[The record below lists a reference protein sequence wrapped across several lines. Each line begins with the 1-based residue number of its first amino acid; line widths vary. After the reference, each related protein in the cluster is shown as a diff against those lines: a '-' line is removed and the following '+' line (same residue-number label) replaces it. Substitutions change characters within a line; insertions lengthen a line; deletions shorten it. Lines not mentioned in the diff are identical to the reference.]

1 MKNKTLEQNNTTP
14 EYITAQEYSCLPR
27 GEREMWQAVP
37 KNHEKL
43 PLFSR
48 ITLSAAAIC
57 LIIYI
62 AAVISPSFADMF
74 NTHIGHVF
82 RLLLAKISGLLP
94 FSIAEMMLICILPL
108 TVFYIIFAMKYRSST
123 WKQVVSCL
131 SIPVGIL
138 ALMFSLFVLNLGTG
152 YRTPT
157 LDKKLSYENTEVTNE
172 SLYQAAQYMTQNI
185 NNLSQEL
192 EYDSDGFSK
201 MPYSFN
207 EMNDKLL
214 DAYDRFCEDNSIIST
229 FDSTLKP
236 VMLSKPMSYL
246 HTLGI
251 YTFFTGEANININFP
266 DYTIPYTAAHELA
279 HQRGIARED
288 EANMIAF
295 LVCMYSDDA
304 YIRYS
309 AYLNMYE
316 YIVAALASADRD
328 MYNNVRAELNVRTSG
343 EQYAY
348 RKFFEEYSSSHVGAA
363 SSTINDTYLKLQGT
377 EGEIS
382 YQLVVRLTL
391 AYLRSNSLIE

>member
-1 MKNKTLEQNNTTP
+1 MKYKTPKGTYTP
-14 EYITAQEYSCLPR
+14 EFITVREYSQLPAS
-27 GEREMWQAVP
+27 ERDMWQAVP
-37 KNHEKL
+37 KKHEKI
-43 PLFSR
+43 PLFAK
-48 ITLSAAAIC
+48 ITFCMSAVC

-62 AAVISPSFADMF
+62 AAIISPSFADFF
-74 NTHIGHVF
+74 NTHIGVIF
-82 RLLLAKISGLLP
+82 RFILAKLSGILP
-94 FSIAEMMLICILPL
+94 FSVAEMLLICILPI
-108 TVFYIIFAMKYRSST
+108 TAFYIFYAMKYRSNT
-123 WKQVVSCL
+123 WKQVISCL
-131 SIPVGIL
+131 SVPVGIL

-157 LDKKLSYENTEVTNE
+157 LDQKLNYENTEVTKE
-172 SLYQAAQYMTQNI
+172 SLYEAAQYMTQNI
-185 NNLSQEL
+185 NTLSREL
-192 EYDSDGFSK
+192 EYNSDGFSI
-201 MPYSFN
+201 MPYSFD
-207 EMNDKLL
+207 EMNKKLL
-214 DAYDRFCEDNSIIST
+214 DAYDRFCEENDIITT

-309 AYLNMYE
+309 AYVNMYE
-316 YIVAALASADRD
+316 YIVAALATTDRD
-328 MYNNVRAELNVRTSG
+328 MYIDVSQQLNTDTLA

-348 RKFFEEYSSSHVGAA
+348 SKFFENYSDSHVGTA
-363 SSTINDTYLKLQGT
+363 SSAINDTYLKLQGT

-382 YQLVVRLTL
+382 YQLVVKLTL
-391 AYLRSNSLIE
+391 AYLRSNDLIK

>member
-1 MKNKTLEQNNTTP
+1 MKDKTPKGTYTP
-14 EYITAQEYSCLPR
+14 EFITVQEYSQLPAS
-27 GEREMWQAVP
+27 ERDMWQAVP
-37 KNHEKL
+37 KKHEKIH
-43 PLFSR
+43 LFAK
-48 ITLSAAAIC
+48 ITFCMSAVC

-62 AAVISPSFADMF
+62 AAIISPSFADFF
-74 NTHIGHVF
+74 NTHIGVIF
-82 RLLLAKISGLLP
+82 RFTLAKLSGILP
-94 FSIAEMMLICILPL
+94 FSVAEMLLICILPI
-108 TVFYIIFAMKYRSST
+108 TAFYIFYAMKYRSNT
-123 WKQVVSCL
+123 WKQVISCL
-131 SIPVGIL
+131 SVPVGIL

-157 LDKKLSYENTEVTNE
+157 LDQKLNYESTEVTKE
-172 SLYQAAQYMTQNI
+172 SLYDAAQYMTQNI
-185 NNLSQEL
+185 NTLSREL
-192 EYDSDGFSK
+192 EYNSDGFSI
-201 MPYSFN
+201 MPYSFD
-207 EMNDKLL
+207 EMNKKLL
-214 DAYDRFCEDNSIIST
+214 DAYDRFCEENDIITT

-309 AYLNMYE
+309 AYVNMYE
-316 YIVAALASADRD
+316 YIVAALATTDRD
-328 MYNNVRAELNVRTSG
+328 MYLDVRQQLNTDTLA

-348 RKFFEEYSSSHVGAA
+348 SKFFENYSDSHVGTA
-363 SSTINDTYLKLQGT
+363 SSAINDTYLKLQGT

-382 YQLVVRLTL
+382 YQLVVKLTL
-391 AYLRSNSLIE
+391 AYLRSNDLIK